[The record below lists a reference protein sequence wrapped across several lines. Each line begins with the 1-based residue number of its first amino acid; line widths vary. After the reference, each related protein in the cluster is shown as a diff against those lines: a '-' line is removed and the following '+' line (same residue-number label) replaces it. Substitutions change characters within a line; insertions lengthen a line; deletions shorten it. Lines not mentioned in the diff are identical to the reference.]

1 MLVVPVVLAL
11 LVMTA
16 VLVVRHRRSGEVAPA
31 DLVLRRTGF
40 AVIAAWTLL
49 GGAFVVGE
57 TVTDPGG
64 LAAVGWIAAWLVP
77 LVVLAVTARLAP
89 DLAVRVL
96 AAGVGVA
103 VAAGLWFAAAPDAWR
118 DFEDDK
124 GPVRAIATFVLG
136 AALGVLGLARTRVA
150 GALLLVLG
158 LVPPLLAQLGTSR
171 GTASLIAMA
180 TVPVVVGVLYLASC
194 LVPHRAP
201 VGYGPPR

>member
-1 MLVVPVVLAL
+1 MLVVPVVVAL
-11 LVMTA
+11 LVVGA
-16 VLVVRHRRSGEVAPA
+16 VLVLRHRSSGEVPPA

-40 AVIAAWTLL
+40 GVIAAWTLL

-57 TVTDPGG
+57 TATDPGG

-77 LVVLAVTARLAP
+77 LVVLAAMARLAP

-96 AAGVGVA
+96 AVGVGVA
-103 VAAGLWFAAAPDAWR
+103 AAAGLWFAAAPDAWR

-136 AALGVLGLARTRVA
+136 AALGVLGLARTRAA
-150 GALLLVLG
+150 GVLLLALG
-158 LVPPLLAQLGTSR
+158 LVPPFLAQLGTSR
-171 GTASLIAMA
+171 GMASLIAMA
-180 TVPVVVGVLYLASC
+180 TVPVVVGVLYVASS
-194 LVPHRAP
+194 LVPRRAP